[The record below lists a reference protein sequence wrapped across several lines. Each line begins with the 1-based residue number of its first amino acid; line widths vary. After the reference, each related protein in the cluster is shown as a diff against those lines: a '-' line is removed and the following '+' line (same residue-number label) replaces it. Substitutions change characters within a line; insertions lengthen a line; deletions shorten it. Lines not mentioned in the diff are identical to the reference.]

1 MFYFC
6 KMQGTG
12 NDFVIV
18 DYITEKF
25 EYSFKL
31 LSEFLCNRHYGVGAD
46 GVIII
51 DKSEI
56 ADFKMRIF
64 NSDGSEAEMCGNGI
78 RCFAKYVY
86 EHGFIKKERF
96 DIETMAG
103 IKNVELSIEGKT
115 VVNIKVEIGEPVFE
129 LEKIPVIYDNLVED
143 YTENI
148 SDKTQEN
155 DTLNAVVMK
164 DKNCIRIY
172 EKEFYAI
179 CLGNPH
185 VVCFVEDVDNTNVK
199 EIGKKV
205 ENSKYFLNKT
215 NVEFVQIIN
224 ENEIKVRVWERGVG
238 ETLSCGTGA
247 CAAAIVSHLQKSTNC
262 DINVDLRG
270 GNLKVKYDKESNKV
284 YLEGEAKEVFSGSLI
299 I

>member
-12 NDFVIV
+12 NDFVLV

-46 GVIII
+46 GLIII
-51 DKSEI
+51 DKSGI

-86 EHGFIKKERF
+86 EHGLTKKEKF
-96 DIETMAG
+96 AIETMAG
-103 IKNVELSIEGKT
+103 IRNVELNIEGKT
-115 VVNIKVEIGEPVFE
+115 VINIKVEMEEANLEP
-129 LEKIPVIYDNLVED
+129 EKIPIRYDNLVEND
-143 YTENI
+143 FFTI
-148 SDKTQEN
+148 S
-155 DTLNAVVMK
+155 
-164 DKNCIRIY
+164 
-172 EKEFYAI
+172 
-179 CLGNPH
+179 LGNPH
-185 VVCFVEDVDNTNVK
+185 AVCFVEDVDSTNVK
-199 EIGKKV
+199 DIGEKV
-205 ENSKYFLNKT
+205 ENDKHFLNKT

-224 ENEIKVRVWERGVG
+224 ENQLKIRVWERGVG

-262 DINVDLRG
+262 GINVSFRG
-270 GNLKVKYDKESNKV
+270 GNLEVTCDKESNKV
-284 YLEGEAKEVFSGSLI
+284 YLEGDAKEVFVGEI
-299 I
+299 KI